1 MISSFCPVTPTAP
14 HVCTDDL
21 LKIAMAD
28 DEDPV
33 AGLNPFPSATA
44 AVGSEQRAS
53 SVPYHPS
60 ATTSEA
66 YFNDPAP
73 DMPEEN
79 FQTTCNIENQT
90 TCHGNGNT
98 MPTIENNQANP
109 PSAMWASFLR
119 AMAEGF
125 RANET
130 SSTTPKTVLK
140 KMKPSDVYIPSFDPD
155 DCEFTAAQWCE
166 EIDHHRTQ
174 NEWTDYETRNAAFTH
189 LRGRARKWASKSYPL
204 CKTWVEAKE
213 RLTRQFATTKRFHD
227 LFRDMVQ
234 YTSDKAATYVEYSTS
249 KLAMIDR
256 LEPGWSEANKIE
268 VVISGIVD
276 NQVRSDLLKNT
287 PTDFVALDRHLGTY
301 CKIRNLKRT
310 STSNSVPSEQKIR
323 RADSDERSNV
333 VCHNCGRVGHYKRN
347 CKSEAQAHI
356 HSGERST
363 NGEASSRPDIKPCPE
378 KNIQCSYC
386 NKVGHTE
393 NVCFT
398 KQRDAKNKQ
407 TTKSVR

>member
-234 YTSDKAATYVEYSTS
+234 YTSDKAATYVDYSTS

-276 NQVRSDLLKNT
+276 NQYKKLDLLDVRAQAKVRMDEQACLDKIRFDKGKARVRLFNVGDIVLVEKNPRVNT
-287 PTDFVALDRHLGTY
+287 KLGEKFSNP
-301 CKIRNLKRT
+301 CKIIEIPGSRGNRPLD
-310 STSNSVPSEQKIR
+310 
-323 RADSDERSNV
+323 AD
-333 VCHNCGRVGHYKRN
+333 
-347 CKSEAQAHI
+347 
-356 HSGERST
+356 
-363 NGEASSRPDIKPCPE
+363 
-378 KNIQCSYC
+378 
-386 NKVGHTE
+386 
-393 NVCFT
+393 
-398 KQRDAKNKQ
+398 
-407 TTKSVR
+407 